1 MKLVRGIMVCLL
13 LSIFARAQDES
24 APEHFQRFSVMPV
37 IAYSEET
44 ELEYGGL
51 LVLFFKPFEGSA
63 HVSTIDL
70 VALGTT
76 RNQYGFRVSPDFWL
90 LADQVH
96 IPSIFRLYKWESSLF
111 ERGSRGNFDAID
123 TYERTFFKGYVPIE
137 LSFGIPDWL
146 PFRYGP
152 VLDGETRKNRLG
164 EIIPEGSEDGWFLGG
179 GYRLVLD
186 ERDNR
191 NWPTKGYYTAFEEIF
206 YGGNFRFH
214 TEELDL
220 RFYTPLFWRTS
231 LALGAYFKQSRGSD
245 IPVSYLAGS
254 DGTKR
259 FRGIDCGLWNDNQAM
274 IFQMEF
280 RRPLFW
286 RLAGTIFGET
296 FQSGPYFGEM
306 LKRKMHYS
314 VGFGGRLALNRTEKL
329 HARGDISLIDGKHIG
344 LTIDLRE
351 AF

>member
-1 MKLVRGIMVCLL
+1 MSLVRAIIVCLAL
-13 LSIFARAQDES
+13 AILARAQDES
-24 APEHFQRFSVMPV
+24 QEHFQRFSAMPV
-37 IAYSEET
+37 LAYSEET

-51 LVLFFKPFEGSA
+51 LVLFFRPFDESV

-76 RNQYGFRVSPDFWL
+76 RNQYGFRLTPDFWL
-90 LADQVH
+90 IKDQLH
-96 IPSIFRLYKWESSLF
+96 IPSRFRLYKWESSLF
-111 ERGSRGNFDAID
+111 ERGSRGDFDPVD
-123 TYERTFFKGYVPIE
+123 TYDRTYFDGYVPIE
-137 LSFGIPDWL
+137 LSFGIPTWL
-146 PFRYGP
+146 PLRYGP
-152 VLDGETRKNRLG
+152 VASG
-164 EIIPEGSEDGWFLGG
+164 EIHKIKLGDIIPQGSEDGWFLGG
-179 GYRLVLD
+179 GYRFVLD
-186 ERDNR
+186 KRDNT
-191 NWPTKGYYTAFEEIF
+191 NWPTKGYYSAFEEIF
-206 YGGNFRFH
+206 YGGNFQFH

-231 LALGAYFKQSRGSD
+231 LALGAYFKQSRGDD
-245 IPVSYLAGS
+245 IPLGYLAGS

-274 IFQMEF
+274 IWQLEF

-296 FQSGPYFGEM
+296 FQSGPYFSEM
-306 LKRKMHYS
+306 FRRQMHYS
-314 VGFGGRLALNRTEKL
+314 VGFGGRLALNKSEKL
-329 HARGDISLIDGKHIG
+329 HARGDISFIDGKHIG